1 MEININNLNYTNAKE
16 DSSPHTQ
23 VLSVPYSVCIVQYIV
38 YSMQNISCKTWDT
51 LTFFH
56 FQIFL
61 IVAKLFSFCY
71 FHSEHL
77 KCYTLY
83 FWLPFF
89 PSLVFALISTFL
101 WDAYLLIYLL
111 PSFFSSH
118 LISPLLFPLLPFL
131 YVPLSSHHILSYLI
145 SSFLSLL
152 FPPMLTLLSR
162 TLRVK
167 SFLKKPTHNR
177 THGQTIMQ
185 IPSQRSKIQHKKRWI
200 NETLNSVEIWTFF
213 FLFLFPFSS
222 LFLLSLF
229 SF

>member
-89 PSLVFALISTFL
+89 PSLVFALISTFF
-101 WDAYLLIYLL
+101 WDAFLLIYLL

-118 LISPLLFPLLPFL
+118 LTSSISITS
-131 YVPLSSHHILSYLI
+131 LSICSLVISSYLILSYLI
-145 SSFLSLL
+145 FSISTLSSYVNSALQNTESQIV
-152 FPPMLTLLSR
+152 PKETDTQSDTR
-162 TLRVK
+162 TNHHADSK
-167 SFLKKPTHNR
+167 SE
-177 THGQTIMQ
+177 
-185 IPSQRSKIQHKKRWI
+185 IQDPAQEKV
-200 NETLNSVEIWTFF
+200 N
-213 FLFLFPFSS
+213 
-222 LFLLSLF
+222 
-229 SF
+229 